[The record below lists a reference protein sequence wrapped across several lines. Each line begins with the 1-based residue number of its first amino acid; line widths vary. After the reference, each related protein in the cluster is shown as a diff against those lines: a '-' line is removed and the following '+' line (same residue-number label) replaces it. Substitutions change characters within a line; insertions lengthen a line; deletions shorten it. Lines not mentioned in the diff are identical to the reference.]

1 MQIIKNTIIQ
11 GSKDKPI
18 LLDLFYHQTH
28 QPKPL
33 VIFVHGFKGF
43 KDWGHFN
50 LLAKSFAEE
59 GFVFLKFN
67 FSYNGTTP
75 QQPMDFA
82 DLDAFGNNNYG
93 IELDDLEKVIDW
105 ALNTKYLEKEIDPE
119 KLYLVGHS
127 RGGGISIL
135 KAGEDSR
142 VKKLV
147 TWASVSRF
155 LDRNSQQTIT
165 TWKEKGV
172 VYTFNSRTKQQMPLY
187 VQFYDH
193 LMANKER
200 LDIIKT
206 AQKINIPFL
215 IIHGTNDEAVSH
227 HDAEELHR
235 IAKQSELLILE
246 NANHTFGARHPFEE
260 TALPKDAALVVERTL
275 SFLKV

>member
-11 GSKDKPI
+11 GSRQKPI
-18 LLDLFYHQTH
+18 LLDIFYHETS

-50 LLAKSFAEE
+50 LLAKFFAEE

-75 QQPMDFA
+75 EQPMDFA

-93 IELDDLEKVIDW
+93 IELDDLEKVMDW
-105 ALNTKYLEKEIDPE
+105 ALNNEILEKEIDPE

-135 KAGEDSR
+135 KASEDNR

-147 TWASVSRF
+147 TWASVSNF
-155 LDRNSQQTIT
+155 IDRNKQQTID
-165 TWKEKGV
+165 TWKQKGV
-172 VYTFNSRTKQQMPLY
+172 VYTYNTRTKQQMPLY

-193 LMANKER
+193 LMAHRER
-200 LDIIKT
+200 LNIIK
-206 AQKINIPFL
+206 AAKKLSIPFL
-215 IIHGTNDEAVSH
+215 IIHGTRDEAVSQN
-227 HDAEELHR
+227 DANELR
-235 IAKQSELLILE
+235 RTAKHAELLIVPD
-246 NANHTFGARHPFEE
+246 ANHTFGAKHPFEE
-260 TALPKDAALVVERTL
+260 THLPNDAALVIERTI